1 MADRG
6 KNAVFDTG
14 ARGRTVLAIRPHA
27 RDSICALVIDA
38 IKFEID

>member
-1 MADRG
+1 MANSG

-14 ARGRTVLAIRPHA
+14 ARERTVLAIRPHA

-38 IKFEID
+38 IKFEIE